1 MGQREESAET
11 SKGWGGGVVL
21 EKVRFGGGWVGKAL
35 RQGVVLQKI
44 GAVFVRGEGC
54 PGVCHLSGRKSIV
67 NLSLFYRGK
76 DMAFI
81 KACIQILGVS
91 GGGAGP
97 SNTRPFGQLR

>member
-44 GAVFVRGEGC
+44 GAVFVRGERVPGC
-54 PGVCHLSGRKSIV
+54 LSFIRKEIDRKSVIV
-67 NLSLFYRGK
+67 LQG
-76 DMAFI
+76 
-81 KACIQILGVS
+81 
-91 GGGAGP
+91 
-97 SNTRPFGQLR
+97 